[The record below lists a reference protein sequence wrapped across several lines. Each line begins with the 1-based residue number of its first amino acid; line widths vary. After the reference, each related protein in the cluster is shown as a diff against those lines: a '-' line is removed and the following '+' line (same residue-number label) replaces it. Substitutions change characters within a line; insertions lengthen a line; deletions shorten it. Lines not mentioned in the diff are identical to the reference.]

1 MKRLTLEV
9 FTVLTMLAIVAGCAI
24 ERTQEQK
31 VLSNI
36 AVRNIVAQLI
46 QRADNP
52 AQRAE
57 LYAERLNQ
65 GESTLTSGM
74 NDSALINLV
83 STVIGEKDLN
93 QADQML
99 ARDIMELI
107 PLYFKVPEGKIPPSA
122 YEIAQD
128 FIKQARFAVNL
139 YLPK

>member
-9 FTVLTMLAIVAGCAI
+9 FVALTMLAIVAGCAI

-36 AVRNIVAQLI
+36 AVRNIFAQLI

-57 LYAERLNQ
+57 LYAARLTQ